1 MKKKEERRALS
12 ALMMRMAG
20 FLIGAA
26 GIVFHSISNQFF
38 ENGFM
43 VRHNLAYFTLQTN
56 IFSVLLFGYLAGKTL
71 LRHGKTKKWEVVQ
84 ANHSLHLACT
94 VYITVTMLG
103 FWLVLAP
110 LTGINPHPALLAD
123 TMLLH
128 TVTPL
133 LAVAD
138 YLLFAEHGGL
148 QKREIFKWMAYPV
161 GYLLS
166 VTVLSRLIRQ
176 PYYSFRLEGQLV
188 ELWYPYP
195 FLDPQVMGGTGVALA
210 VAGLA
215 AVFVLLSLLF
225 LKIDQKLGKRH

>member
-1 MKKKEERRALS
+1 MKQKEEKRAVF
-12 ALMMRMAG
+12 ALTLRLLG
-20 FLIGAA
+20 FLIGTA
-26 GIVFHSISNQFF
+26 GIIFHSVSNQFF

-71 LRHGKTKKWEVVQ
+71 VRHGKTKKWELVQ
-84 ANHSLHLACT
+84 APHSLHLACT
-94 VYITVTMLG
+94 VYITITMLG

-110 LTGINPHPALLAD
+110 LTGINPHPALLLD
-123 TMLLH
+123 TVLLH

-133 LAVAD
+133 LAICD
-138 YLLFAEHGGL
+138 YLLFARHGGL
-148 QKREIFKWMAYPV
+148 SNREIFKWMAYPV

-166 VTVLSRLIRQ
+166 VAVISRLIET

-195 FLDPQVMGGTGVALA
+195 FLDPQVMGGAGVALA

-215 AVFVLLSLLF
+215 AVFVLLSF
-225 LKIDQKLGKRH
+225 LALKLDRKLGKRR